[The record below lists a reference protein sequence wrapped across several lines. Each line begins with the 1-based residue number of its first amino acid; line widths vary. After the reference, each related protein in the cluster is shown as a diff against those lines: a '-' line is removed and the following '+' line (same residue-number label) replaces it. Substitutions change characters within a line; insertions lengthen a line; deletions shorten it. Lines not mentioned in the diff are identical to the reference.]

1 MHEVSDIV
9 TAPGLDWTK
18 GRMIK
23 GVQRYEVT
31 GIRDGIKIKVIT
43 DGTDIITAFPIK

>member
-9 TAPGLDWTK
+9 TDPALKWEK
-18 GRMIK
+18 NRVIK

-31 GIRDGIKIKVIT
+31 GVRNGTKIKVIT
-43 DGTDIITAFPIK
+43 DGKDIITAYPVK